1 MELKTNAGERSRQTP
16 ALETQPPHS
25 TNASAA
31 PVSTGAGSCGCG
43 PGCCT
48 PTRRDFLQVA
58 GVTAL
63 VAASGRAIAGPFT
76 RGEVADH
83 PVPADKKFSPDWI
96 KSLTDRG
103 QPEVFTSDKKQLTY
117 IGMPV
122 GGVCCGQL
130 YLGGDG
136 KLWHWDILNLPPGP
150 GWNESDG
157 RLYANPPQQKS
168 PFAHGFALS
177 WNKGSPRSLDSRGG
191 WSITFE
197 GRWPIGTV
205 TYRAADCPLD
215 ITLEAFSP
223 MVPLEEKD
231 STIPIVLLHYTLK
244 NTSNAAVNAE
254 LLGALENPVCLGMRE
269 PGKGVLINRAIKGD
283 GYTGV
288 CCGTEAIK
296 PKALRNATRPDIVFE
311 AFDKP
316 TFEGWVAVGDAF
328 GDGPLNLAKAPE
340 HMGQLNGAG
349 TGAVNTYAVTKGD
362 QLVQG
367 DGHTGTLTSR
377 VFNIER
383 DFINF
388 RVGGGRLPKTV
399 FIALLV
405 EGKVV
410 RSSTGRQANFMR
422 DESWD
427 VRELAGKSATIQ
439 IIDMERGSWGQI
451 GVDQIVFSDTPTAPE
466 EDLASRPDFGTIV
479 LAHLVGGT
487 GEVSTA
493 GAAEAA
499 NASDITFK
507 NPWNPSTDQSRV
519 NFGERATAAVRAA
532 AMIAPGESTTIVMA
546 IAWHFAT
553 PWRDSLRN
561 ITGIDKLKRHYAPR
575 YKDAEDVVAKT
586 AKDRARLSELTR
598 RWVRTWYDSTLP
610 YWLLTRS
617 ILNNSIAAT
626 ATCHLFDNGRFYGWE
641 GTYCCAGTCTHVWQY
656 AQGLARMLPSL
667 ERSAREM
674 VDYGIAFH
682 ADTGAMDYRAEAH
695 KIVAHDG
702 QCGTILRFYREHTM
716 TPDGRMLREHWPKVK
731 KSIECLIGEDKDS
744 DGLLEGA
751 QYNTL
756 DAAWFGPMG
765 WISSLYLAAVRA
777 GEAMAREMGD
787 TAFENRCTKICEVGA
802 KSLVDKLYNGEYFIH
817 KADPAHPEANST
829 NDGCHIDQVFG
840 QAWVMQVGLGRVIP
854 RGETLSALKS
864 LYKYS
869 FTPDVGPYREALK
882 DTVKGGRWYAMPGE
896 GGLLMCT
903 FPKGGADR
911 CTGKGGDA
919 WAAGY
924 FNECMNGFEY
934 QVAAHMV
941 YEGLV
946 TEGLAVAR
954 MLHDRYHPAKRNPWN
969 EIECSNHYAR
979 SMASYG
985 VFTASCGFE
994 HHGPK
999 GFLAFA
1005 PKWNADNFRAPFT
1018 SCQGWGTIEQKR
1030 GQGSQRCAVKLEY
1043 GQLTLKTLALEVDAA
1058 KKASAA
1064 AIVVGGKP
1072 VQAKLSQEGPRVS
1085 LAMDSIVREGQ
1096 SLVVEL
1102 TLA

>member
-1 MELKTNAGERSRQTP
+1 MEPQSPTRRSPLDPAPSTSTP
-16 ALETQPPHS
+16 
-25 TNASAA
+25 
-31 PVSTGAGSCGCG
+31 GSCGCT
-43 PGCCT
+43 PGCCGT
-48 PTRRDFLQVA
+48 TRRDFLQVA
-58 GVTAL
+58 GLAAL
-63 VAASGRAIAGPFT
+63 AAANGRAVAGPFT
-76 RGEVADH
+76 WTDLADH
-83 PVPADKKFSPDWI
+83 PVPEDKKFTPDWI

-103 QPEVFTSDKKQLTY
+103 QPEVFTSERNQLTY

-136 KLWHWDILNLPPGP
+136 KLWHWDILNLPAGP
-150 GWNESDG
+150 GWSDSSG
-157 RLYANPPQQKS
+157 GFYAKPNLPAS
-168 PFAHGFALS
+168 PFAQGFSLA
-177 WNKGSPRSLDSRGG
+177 WNNGPPRSLDSRGG
-191 WSITFE
+191 WSIAFE

-205 TYRAADCPLD
+205 TYRSTDCPLN

-223 MVPLEEKD
+223 LVPLEEKD

-244 NTSNAAVNAE
+244 NTSDAAVNAE
-254 LLGALENPVCLGMRE
+254 LLGALENPVCLGLRE
-269 PGKGVLINRAIKGD
+269 PGKGVLINRAVKGD

-288 CCGTEAIK
+288 SCGAEAIRPK
-296 PKALRNATRPDIVFE
+296 PLRTPPRDDILFE
-311 AFDKP
+311 DFEKP
-316 TFEGWVAVGDAF
+316 TFEGWAATGDAF
-328 GDGPLNLAKAPE
+328 GKGPLELAKAPE
-340 HMGQLNGAG
+340 HMGPLNGVG
-349 TGAVNTYAVTKGD
+349 NRAVNTYAVPHADKLD
-362 QLVQG
+362 QSDAHV
-367 DGHTGTLTSR
+367 GTLTSR
-377 VFNIER
+377 VFTIER

-405 EGKVV
+405 DGQAV
-410 RSSTGRQANFMR
+410 RSSTGRQTNQMR

-439 IIDMERGSWGQI
+439 IVDMERGSWGQI
-451 GVDQIVFSDTPTAPE
+451 GVDQIVFSDAPTAPE

-479 LAHLVGGT
+479 LAHLDGGQ

-493 GAAEAA
+493 GAADAPTGGDVLFNSPWKSSTAEA
-499 NASDITFK
+499 
-507 NPWNPSTDQSRV
+507 RV
-519 NFGERATAAVRAA
+519 NFGSRAIAAVRAA
-532 AMIAPGESTTIVMA
+532 ATLAPGESTTIVMA

-561 ITGIDKLKRHYAPR
+561 VTGIEKLKRHYAPR
-575 YKDAEDVVAKT
+575 SKDAEDVIAQT
-586 AKDRARLSELTR
+586 AKDRARLSDLTR
-598 RWVRTWYDSTLP
+598 RWVKTWYDSTLP

-617 ILNNSIAAT
+617 ILNNSIAAS

-682 ADTGAMDYRAEAH
+682 ADSGAMDYRAEAH
-695 KIVAHDG
+695 RIVAHDG

-716 TPDGRMLREHWPKVK
+716 TPDGRMLREFWPKVK
-731 KSIECLIGEDKDS
+731 KSIEFLIGEDHDA

-756 DAAWFGPMG
+756 DAAWYGPMG

-787 TAFENRCTKICEVGA
+787 HAFEKRCATICEVGA
-802 KSLVDKLYNGEYFIH
+802 RSLVEKLFNGEYFIH
-817 KADPAHPEANST
+817 RPDPAHPEANST

-840 QAWVMQVGLGRVIP
+840 QAWAMQVGLDRVIP
-854 RGETLSALKS
+854 REQTLSALRS

-869 FTPDVGPYREALK
+869 FTPDVGPYRDALK
-882 DTVKGGRWYAMPGE
+882 ATIKGGRWYAMPGE

-911 CTGKGGDA
+911 CTGKGADA

-946 TEGLAVAR
+946 TEGLAIAR
-954 MLHDRYHPAKRNPWN
+954 MLHDRYHPSKRNPWN

-999 GFLAFA
+999 GFIAFA
-1005 PKWNADNFRAPFT
+1005 PKWNSENFRAPFT
-1018 SCQGWGTIEQKR
+1018 SCQGWGTFDQKR
-1030 GQGSQRCAVKLEY
+1030 AQGSQRCALKLEY
-1043 GQLTLKTLALEVDAA
+1043 GQLALKTLALEIDAA

-1064 AIVVGGKP
+1064 AVVVDGKP
-1072 VQAKLSQEGPRVS
+1072 VRATLTQQGQRVS
-1085 LAMDSIVREGQ
+1085 LAMDATIREGQ

-1102 TLA
+1102 TLV